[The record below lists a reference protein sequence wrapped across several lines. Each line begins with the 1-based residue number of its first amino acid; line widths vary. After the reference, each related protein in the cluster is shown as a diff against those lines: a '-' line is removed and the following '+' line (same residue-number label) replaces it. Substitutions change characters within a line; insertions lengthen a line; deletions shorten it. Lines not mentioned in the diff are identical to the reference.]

1 MKKAILLVLLISA
14 ALLAQNPKNVILM
27 IGDGMGSV
35 TVDISRVVLVGKEN
49 LLDFESQPV
58 LGLSKTWSA
67 DNRVT
72 DSAAAGTAMA
82 TGFKTKNGFLGLSP
96 DNKPVTTIVEAARAK
111 GLGTGLITTVPITHA
126 TPAAFISHQSSRS
139 ELPVAD
145 EIALNKAADILMGGG
160 LQFFQP
166 QTWPGSE
173 RKDNRN
179 LLVEMSK
186 AGYRVITNRNQL
198 ASAATSTKLLALFA
212 PYALPPVIDRKHLNS
227 DAPTLAEMTR
237 TSLEILSKNT
247 KGFFLMIEGG
257 QIDWANHNRDVGT
270 TIRETED
277 FNEAYKV
284 CAEFAKKNPDT
295 LIIVTADHETGGFSL
310 SSGSYWYE
318 PEIVANQKLS
328 SEEISKLLKK
338 VKPDARKEIL
348 LQYAGVPEKAFKP
361 EDMSVFKTN
370 TSPST
375 VSKFILEKAQI
386 GSTTGSHS
394 GNSVPVYSSGPGSTE
409 FAGVMDNTD
418 IAKKI
423 DRLLK
428 LGMFK

>member
-1 MKKAILLVLLISA
+1 MLLVLPLF
-14 ALLAQNPKNVILM
+14 AQNPKNVILL

-35 TVDISRVVLVGKEN
+35 TVDISRVVIVGKEK
-49 LLDFESQPV
+49 LLAFESQPV

-82 TGFKTKNGFLGLSP
+82 TGFKTKNGFLGLTP
-96 DNKPVTTIVEAARAK
+96 ENQPVTTIVEAARAK
-111 GLGTGLITTVPITHA
+111 GLGTGLVSTVSITHA
-126 TPAAFISHQSSRS
+126 TPAAFSSHQSSRS
-139 ELPVAD
+139 EVPVAD
-145 EIALNKAADILMGGG
+145 EIASKSPSDIYMGGG
-160 LQFFQP
+160 LQFFKP

-173 RKDNRN
+173 RKDDRN
-179 LLVEMSK
+179 LLLEMSK
-186 AGYRVITNRNQL
+186 AGYLVITNRNQL
-198 ASAATSTKLLALFA
+198 QAANKAVKLLGLFA
-212 PYALPPVIDRKHLNS
+212 PYALPPAIDRKHLNS
-227 DAPTLAEMTR
+227 DAPTLADMTK
-237 TSLEILSKNT
+237 TSLEILSKNK
-247 KGFFLMIEGG
+247 KGFFLMVEGG
-257 QIDWANHNRDVGT
+257 QIDWANHNKDVGT
-270 TIRETED
+270 AIRETED

-284 CAEFAKKNPDT
+284 CAEFAKRNPDT
-295 LIIVTADHETGGFSL
+295 LIIVTADHETGGISL

-328 SEEISKLLKK
+328 SGEISKLLKEA
-338 VKPDARKEIL
+338 KPEARKEIL
-348 LQYAGVPEKAFKP
+348 LQYTGVPEKDFKP

-394 GNSVPVYSSGPGSTE
+394 GNSVPVYSSGPGSKE

-423 DRLLK
+423 DKLLK